1 MLVLEL
7 FRGTGSGGKNAKKR
21 GYKVLSVDSDEET
34 NADIKTDIL
43 KWNYKELK
51 LKPDFIWASPPC
63 GSFSNMAMTNNLKSK
78 VRQRSRHTSMK
89 PLNELA
95 VLGDNILKK
104 TIEIINY
111 YRKMNPR
118 LKFVMENPHG
128 SMWKSPYMNALKPYE
143 TSNTLYCLYSDKRR
157 KPTDFFN
164 NFNLDLKNVKND
176 GNCKAEGV
184 AVQGVRTG
192 RYGGVKDA
200 ATARLG
206 KVGIPLCV
214 RYRIP
219 QKLLN
224 DIFRQMKTNK
234 S

>member
-7 FRGTGSGGKNAKKR
+7 FSGTGSVGKNAKKR
-21 GYKVLSVDSDEET
+21 GYKVLSVDSDEGT
-34 NADIKTDIL
+34 NADIITDIL
-43 KWNYKELK
+43 NWDYKALK

-63 GSFSNMAMTNNLKSK
+63 GSYSNMAMTSNLKSK

-111 YRKMNPR
+111 YRKINPK

-128 SMWKSPYMNALKPYE
+128 SMWKSPYMNALKPYK
-143 TSNTLYCLYSDKRR
+143 TANTLYCLYSDKRR

-176 GNCKAEGV
+176 GNCKAEV
-184 AVQGVRTG
+184 SVQQIRTG
-192 RYGGVKDA
+192 RYGGVRDEA
-200 ATARLG
+200 AARLG
-206 KVGIPLCV
+206 KVGIPLCL

-224 DIFRQMKTNK
+224 DIFTQMKSK
-234 S
+234 RS